1 MKFEAKNFEFLISKS
16 TTSEQACLSGMTG
29 LPDGRQAHEGPSGM
43 E

>member
-1 MKFEAKNFEFLISKS
+1 MNYPAASLPV
-16 TTSEQACLSGMTG
+16 GMTG